1 MSMRGILT
9 LIVILLTVTICNAQD
24 SIKTYMYGHSLLD
37 HRPPMNATPS
47 DETTVAHW
55 LYLIAQH
62 DNNYFA
68 ATGQYGFLR
77 QHATNVTNSN
87 WGYDSVP
94 RPWDLQQEPFSDA
107 DFDNVFIAPANFI
120 QDQAPNANYWL
131 DTVSPLD
138 ASYQIVDWV
147 QLQEPGT
154 KMYVY
159 ESWPDMGQYAP
170 TTFPP
175 SATQFANYNTYTIGG
190 FHQWFEEY
198 HDSLEIKYP
207 NQCVKMIPAGPAMS
221 KILTMAPYN
230 SIPLDSLYE
239 DNAPHGRS
247 SLYFL
252 AGLVTYMSIY
262 EKKAPANYQAPA
274 LVHSTFRNNYNQLVD
289 SIWAD
294 LSSYTSLNGSRV
306 FCTNT
311 PLNID
316 LVQDANEIAN
326 RNILVYPNPAHDIV
340 NLDVD
345 VQKVRVSL
353 LSMTGEYIYN
363 KKRLVQQHLDLS
375 ELSIGQYILIIHSE
389 NAVYPIRISK
399 F

>member
-1 MSMRGILT
+1 MPKSF
-9 LIVILLTVTICNAQD
+9 LLFLFIITTFSIQAQD
-24 SIKTYMYGHSLLD
+24 SVTTYMYGHSLLD
-37 HRPPMNATPS
+37 HRPPLYATPS

-77 QHATNVTNSN
+77 QHAMNITNSN

-107 DFDNVFIAPANFI
+107 DFTNVFIAPANFI
-120 QDQAPNANYWL
+120 QDQAPNANYWM

-138 ASYQIVDWV
+138 ASHQIINWV
-147 QLQEPGT
+147 YNQEPNADI
-154 KMYVY
+154 YVY

-175 SATQFANYNTYTIGG
+175 SAAQFANYNAYTLGG

-198 HDSLEIKYP
+198 HDSLEMQHP
-207 NQCVKMIPAGPAMS
+207 FQCVKMIPAGPVMS
-221 KILTMAPYN
+221 KILTSAPYN
-230 SIPLDSLYE
+230 TIPLDSLYE
-239 DNAPHGRS
+239 DNAPHGRP

-262 EKKAPANYQAPA
+262 EQKPPINYVAPT
-274 LVHSTFRNNYNQLVD
+274 LVHSTIRNNYNQLVD

-294 LSSYTSLNGSRV
+294 LATYSSINGSRV

-311 PLNID
+311 PLGID
-316 LVQDANEIAN
+316 KPLASKTQAYKANA
-326 RNILVYPNPAHDIV
+326 YPNPVHDV
-340 NLDVD
+340 LRLDVNTD
-345 VQKVRVSL
+345 EVRISL
-353 LSMTGEYIYN
+353 MSISGQYIFYKKKMLSQEINTAS
-363 KKRLVQQHLDLS
+363 LPS
-375 ELSIGQYILIIHSE
+375 GQYILSIHGKTD
-389 NAVYPIRISK
+389 NQHIRISK